1 MQLKQKVC
9 LAVTRCFDESFFH
22 FNFKRKITRENL
34 VYHTFLSFVFFL
46 KQSTTYYLKI
56 RPLHEIPPKK
66 LDNLLM
72 GA

>member
-1 MQLKQKVC
+1 MQLEQKVC
-9 LAVTRCFDESFFH
+9 SAVTRCFDESFFN

-46 KQSTTYYLKI
+46 NNLQHIISKSDHCMKSKK
-56 RPLHEIPPKK
+56 KK

>member
-1 MQLKQKVC
+1 MQLEQKVS

-34 VYHTFLSFVFFL
+34 VYHTFLSFVFL

-56 RPLHEIPPKK
+56 RPLHEIQKK
-66 LDNLLM
+66 INWIIC
-72 GA
+72 